1 MNSKITRYI
10 AINNTTVTTSGAG
23 TAYLQEHRGST
34 PVFSGVLG
42 TQSFMC
48 TFCRSSFVLLS
59 IRPVPCVEQELL
71 SYRSTR
77 VHP

>member
-42 TQSFMC
+42 TQSFIR
-48 TFCRSSFVLLS
+48 TLCRSSFCPHDRCHVWNRNCYHIGAPEFTPS
-59 IRPVPCVEQELL
+59 V
-71 SYRSTR
+71 
-77 VHP
+77 